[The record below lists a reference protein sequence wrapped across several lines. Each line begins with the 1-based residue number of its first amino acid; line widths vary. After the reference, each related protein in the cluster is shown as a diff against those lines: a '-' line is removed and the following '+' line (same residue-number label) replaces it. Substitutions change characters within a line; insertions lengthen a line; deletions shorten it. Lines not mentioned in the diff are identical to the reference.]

1 MCDEQ
6 KLCIFYQKTIRY
18 GTYVK
23 LKHGTKDELPAPPN
37 YSKMAGFSPPQNHI
51 FFFRGRYIN
60 IFSSFGDTFTIKRCT
75 KQLLPQ

>member
-6 KLCIFYQKTIRY
+6 KLCIFYQKIIRY

-37 YSKMAGFSPPQNHI
+37 YSKMAGFSPPQNRI
-51 FFFRGRYIN
+51 FFF
-60 IFSSFGDTFTIKRCT
+60 SEAT
-75 KQLLPQ
+75 

>member
-37 YSKMAGFSPPQNHI
+37 YSKMAGFSPPQNRI
-51 FFFRGRYIN
+51 FFF
-60 IFSSFGDTFTIKRCT
+60 SEAT
-75 KQLLPQ
+75 